1 MAKDLV
7 IVESPTKAKTIS
19 RFLGDKYVVR
29 ASMGHVRDLPKSKM
43 GVDIEHDFEPQYL
56 IPPEKKKVIAE
67 LKSLMGK
74 DSNVWIAT
82 DEDREGEAIGW
93 HLLEALDVDP
103 RKQQVRR
110 IVFHE
115 ITEGAILNALKNPRQ
130 IDQHLVDAQ
139 QARRVLDRLVGYEL
153 SPLLWK
159 KIRYG
164 LSAGRVQ
171 SVAVRLIVDREREIL
186 AFRPVEYWSII
197 GDFLTLQKQRFS
209 AALTKIHGSPARVS
223 DKGEAMT
230 IYNKVK
236 DDQFHVASIDEKDV
250 TRTPAAP
257 FTTSTL
263 QQEASRKLGF
273 SVKKTMILAQQL
285 YEGIDI
291 GGEPTALITYMRTDS
306 MNLSETALTQAKK
319 VVADLYGQEFV
330 LSEPRKFKSKK
341 GAQEAHEAIRPID
354 LALEP
359 FQVKSDLDKDQFRL
373 YELIWKR
380 TIACQ
385 MAEAILKQVGAD
397 IVPDHA
403 PEYTFRATGQTVVFP
418 GFMKVYME
426 GTDNEEDAEDAGQ
439 ADGKDGEKLMPKLSV
454 DEAVAL
460 EQLVP
465 EQHFTKPPARYTE
478 ASLVKKLES
487 EGIGRPSTY
496 APTISTIMAREYVEK
511 EGKALKPT
519 DLGMIVTD
527 LLVEHFP
534 GIVDYKFTAEMEEDL
549 DRIADGEKEWVPVIR
564 SFYTP
569 FHSLIERKD
578 TEISKDDVLKERVV
592 GVDPVSGLD
601 VVVLSGRFGPYVQ
614 LGHMEKRAEGADV
627 VKAKKKKAPSLKG
640 LSKEEK
646 AKVKAKETA
655 RKLAEKAEAK
665 KNKLRSASLP
675 KSVSREEVTLDQA
688 LNLLSFPKELG
699 EIAGEKV
706 TLLLG
711 RFGPY
716 FKVGEKSVSLPAVY
730 DPLSIDFDQAKTII
744 ADVIAKKAAAMVS
757 LRMLGVDPVSGGQID
772 VKNGR
777 FGAYVTDGKTNA
789 SLGKKFDAETITFD
803 EAVDVIAKKRA
814 RGPSRWKGRGKK

>member
-19 RFLGDKYVVR
+19 RFLGGKYIVR
-29 ASMGHVRDLPKSKM
+29 ASMGHVRDLPKSNM
-43 GVDIEHDFEPQYL
+43 GLDIEHDFEPQYM

-67 LKSLMGK
+67 LKSLMDK

-93 HLLEALDVDP
+93 HLLEALKVDP
-103 RKQQVRR
+103 KKQEVRR

-171 SVAVRLIVDREREIL
+171 SVAVRLIVDREREIQ
-186 AFRPVEYWSII
+186 AFKPVEYWSIV
-197 GDFLTLQKQRFS
+197 GDFLTGAQQKFS
-209 AALTKIHGSPARVS
+209 AALAKIHGNAARV
-223 DKGEAMT
+223 GNEHEAMT

-236 DDQFHVASIDEKDV
+236 DDQFHVSAIDEKDV
-250 TRTPAAP
+250 SRTPAAP

-285 YEGIDI
+285 YEGIDV
-291 GGEPTALITYMRTDS
+291 GGQPTALITYMRTDS

-319 VVADLYGQEFV
+319 VIADLYGKEFV

-341 GAQEAHEAIRPID
+341 GAQEAHEAIRPVDIS
-354 LALEP
+354 LEP
-359 FQVKSDLDKDQFRL
+359 SEVKSDLDRDQFRL

-380 TIACQ
+380 TVACQ
-385 MAEAILKQVGAD
+385 MAEAVLKQVGAD

-403 PEYTFRATGQTVVFP
+403 PEYLFRATGQTVVFP

-426 GTDNEEDAEDAGQ
+426 GTDSEDEAGDSAQ
-439 ADGKDGEKLMPKLSV
+439 TDGKDGEKLMPKLTV

-549 DRIADGEKEWVPVIR
+549 DRIAEGEKEWVPVIR

-569 FHSLIERKD
+569 FHALVARKD
-578 TEISKDDVLKERVV
+578 IEISKDDVIKERVL
-592 GVDPVSGLD
+592 GVDPVSGKD

-614 LGHMEKRAEGADV
+614 IGHMEKKPEGEKV
-627 VKAKKKKAPSLKG
+627 VKKKKAPSLKG

-646 AKVKAKETA
+646 AKVKAAEAA
-655 RKLAEKAEAK
+655 RKLAEKEEKK

-675 KSVSREEVTLDQA
+675 KSVLRDDVTLEQA

-699 EIAGEKV
+699 EIGGEKV
-706 TLLLG
+706 MLLLG

-716 FKVGEKSVSLPAVY
+716 FKVGEKSVSLPAEY
-730 DPLSIDFDQAKTII
+730 DPLSIDFDQAKVII
-744 ADVIAKKAAAMVS
+744 ADVVAKKAAAMIA
-757 LRMLGVDPVSGGQID
+757 LRTLGVDPVSGGQID

-789 SLGKKFDAETITFD
+789 SLGKKFDAELITLE
-803 EAVDVIAKKRA
+803 EAIDVIAKKRA